1 MADSTIPVDQ
11 FEAFNDDRTP
21 GERKLILDRLVG
33 NGWTRRMVFDL
44 LVACEWDEA
53 TARAVMEGKANG

>member
-1 MADSTIPVDQ
+1 MGDSTIDPFD
-11 FEAFNDDRTP
+11 AFNVDRTP
-21 GERKLILDRLVG
+21 GPRKAMLDRLVG

-44 LVACEWDEA
+44 LVASEWDED